1 MNENQAQSK
10 RLSDCEAQVIQL
22 EAEVE
27 RLRQENAVLQLRLD
41 QSGSL
46 NAQLQQTLDQLES
59 RDTELQ
65 QTLDRLS
72 ESEGRYRTLFEL
84 SNEGILRFSYKQP
97 IPITLSVDEQ
107 LELHYQSAYIAE
119 GNNAFAKM
127 YKYEKAEDMIGL
139 TLNDILDLTSEVTQ
153 ATMRAYIEDRYSIH
167 GMETVEFDRQGRKRC
182 FLNSTFSAVENDC
195 VASTWVSQV
204 DITELREAQ
213 QALLQA
219 EQDRVAELAK
229 TNQALKNNLDRLAT
243 EPNLAA
249 FLGHVL
255 TEIAQQLE
263 IHTAWLYLYDP
274 QTQTLQLNDWVEKGT
289 VQPTG
294 RFAELE
300 PLAEPIAIANTP
312 LWDHLCQTR
321 YPFVI
326 TRDNAAEFLFSGT
339 EDWQLQW
346 AERHGIQAGIN
357 ILLSVGDKP
366 LGLLGLLS
374 AHRSEFTSEELALVQ
389 ALSQQATLAIQL
401 NQLAAEAQQAA
412 LFEERNRLAGEIHD
426 TLAQIFTGISI
437 QLELVNYL
445 IPQATTEVSTILD
458 RIGSLAQTGITEAR
472 RSVWSIYPDSEGDA
486 DLAQKLTD
494 CLNNM
499 TGSTDLQTQIEISGE
514 LYPLSGFLGTNLLR
528 IGQEAIINVLK
539 HAQAKQLSINL
550 TYMPTQISLCIKD
563 NGCGFNPQIQTEGFG
578 LISISERTDRL
589 GGQLRI
595 MTQPGQGTEI
605 FVQVPL

>member
-1 MNENQAQSK
+1 MNANKAQSE
-10 RLSDCEAQVIQL
+10 RLSDREAQATQL

-41 QSGSL
+41 QSGSI
-46 NAQLQQTLDQLES
+46 NAQLQQTLGQLES

-72 ESEGRYRTLFEL
+72 ESDGRYCTLFEL
-84 SNEGILRFSYKQP
+84 SSEGILRLGYKQP

-107 LELHYQSAYIAE
+107 LELYRQSVYIAE

-127 YKYEKAEDMIGL
+127 YGYEKAEDLIGL
-139 TLNDILDLTSEVTQ
+139 TLNDFHDLTSKVTQ
-153 ATMRAYIEDRYSIH
+153 ATIRAYIEDRHSARSI
-167 GMETVEFDRQGRKRC
+167 ETVEFDRQGRKRY
-182 FLNSTFSAVENDC
+182 FLSSSFSTVENDC

-243 EPNLAA
+243 EPNLEA

-255 TEIAQQLE
+255 TEISQQLE

-274 QTQTLQLNDWVEKGT
+274 QTQTLQLNNWVENGT

-294 RFAELE
+294 RFSELE
-300 PLAEPIAIANTP
+300 RLAEPIAIANTP
-312 LWDHLCQTR
+312 FWDRLCQTR
-321 YPFVI
+321 YPFAI
-326 TRDNAAEFLFSGT
+326 TPDNAAEFLFSGT

-346 AERHGIQAGIN
+346 GKRHGIQVGIH
-357 ILLSVGDKP
+357 ILLSVSDRP

-374 AHRSEFTSEELALVQ
+374 VHRSEFTSEELALVQ

-401 NQLAAEAQQAA
+401 TQLAAEAQQAA

-426 TLAQIFTGISI
+426 TLAQTFTGISI

-458 RIGSLAQTGITEAR
+458 RISRLAQTGITEAR

-494 CLNNM
+494 CLKNL

-514 LYPLSGFLGTNLLR
+514 AYPLSGFLGKNLLR
-528 IGQEAIINVLK
+528 IGQEAIINALK

-563 NGCGFNPQIQTEGFG
+563 NGSGFDPQIQTEGFG

>member
-1 MNENQAQSK
+1 MNENKAQSE
-10 RLSDCEAQVIQL
+10 RLSDREAPVTQL

-27 RLRQENAVLQLRLD
+27 RLRRENGVLQSRLD

-46 NAQLQQTLDQLES
+46 NAQLQQTLGQLEN
-59 RDTELQ
+59 RDTERQ

-72 ESEGRYRTLFEL
+72 ESEERYRTLFEL
-84 SNEGILRFSYKQP
+84 SREGILRFGYKQP

-107 LELHYQSAYIAE
+107 LELCAQSIYIAE

-127 YKYEKAEDMIGL
+127 YGYEKAEDLIGL
-139 TLNDILDLTSEVTQ
+139 TLNNFHNLTAEVTQ
-153 ATMRAYIEDRYSIH
+153 VTMRAYVEGRHSAH
-167 GMETVEFDRQGRKRC
+167 SAETMGFDRQGRKRY
-182 FLNSTFSAVENDC
+182 FLNGLVSTVEHDC
-195 VASTWVSQV
+195 VTSTWVSQV

-213 QALLQA
+213 QALLLA

-229 TNQALKNNLDRLAT
+229 MNQALKNNLDRLAT
-243 EPNLAA
+243 EPDLEA

-255 TEIAQQLE
+255 TEISQQLE
-263 IHTAWLYLYDP
+263 IHTALLHLYDP
-274 QTQTLQLNDWVEKGT
+274 RTQTLQLNSWVENGT
-289 VQPTG
+289 VQPEE

-312 LWDHLCQTR
+312 FWDRLCQTR

-326 TRDNAAEFLFSGT
+326 TPDNAAEFLFSGT

-346 AERHGIQAGIN
+346 GKRHGIQVGIH
-357 ILLSVGDKP
+357 ILLSVGDRP

-374 AHRSEFTSEELALVQ
+374 VHRSEFTSEELALVQ
-389 ALSQQATLAIQL
+389 ALSQQATLSIQL
-401 NQLAAEAQQAA
+401 TQLAAEAQQAA

-426 TLAQIFTGISI
+426 TLAQTFTGI
-437 QLELVNYL
+437 LN
-445 IPQATTEVSTILD
+445 

-494 CLNNM
+494 CLKNL

-514 LYPLSGFLGTNLLR
+514 AYPLSGFLGKNLLR
-528 IGQEAIINVLK
+528 IGQEAIINALK

-563 NGCGFNPQIQTEGFG
+563 NGSGFDPQIQTEGFG